1 MIVCSSTATSQRIN
15 WPVPSPHRKWH
26 CTHAR
31 ADGVFGVQAPSNGG
45 GPLGIGTS
53 SLAPSLQE
61 EPDPMSPHR
70 RVASPPACLEH
81 RLTSLDGVVPEH
93 PPPGQRDWVIS
104 LSAVE
109 RTNRHPLRMS
119 CRGVG
124 FELKEQL
131 LIIAHSPS
139 HTTPCVSGGSS
150 MARCLVGMSMNLALV
165 PPPTLVLCRS
175 DDEGIRNSPLRRWLP
190 THRA

>member
-1 MIVCSSTATSQRIN
+1 
-15 WPVPSPHRKWH
+15 
-26 CTHAR
+26 
-31 ADGVFGVQAPSNGG
+31 
-45 GPLGIGTS
+45 
-53 SLAPSLQE
+53 
-61 EPDPMSPHR
+61 MSPHR
-70 RVASPPACLEH
+70 RVASPPAFLEH

-119 CRGVG
+119 CRGVR

-165 PPPTLVLCRS
+165 PPPTPVLCRS

>member
-1 MIVCSSTATSQRIN
+1 MLCMGGMREAPQVDGSLVGRMSERQLARFHPRAAGPKSTHWWRT
-15 WPVPSPHRKWH
+15 P
-26 CTHAR
+26 
-31 ADGVFGVQAPSNGG
+31 
-45 GPLGIGTS
+45 
-53 SLAPSLQE
+53 
-61 EPDPMSPHR
+61 
-70 RVASPPACLEH
+70 PPARFKH
-81 RLTSLDGVVPEH
+81 RLPRFNGVVPEH

-165 PPPTLVLCRS
+165 PPPTPVLCRS